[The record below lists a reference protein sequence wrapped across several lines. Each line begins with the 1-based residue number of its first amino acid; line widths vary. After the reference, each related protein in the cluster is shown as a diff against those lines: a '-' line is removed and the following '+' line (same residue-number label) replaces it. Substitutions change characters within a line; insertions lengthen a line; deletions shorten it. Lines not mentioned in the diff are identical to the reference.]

1 MVTSTMRLLEKWEEM
16 RNGEEEI
23 ELEIHREVH
32 SLSADILSRTA
43 FGNSVE
49 EGKRIFAS
57 QERMMHL
64 FYLVR
69 RTIYIPGFR

>member
-1 MVTSTMRLLEKWEEM
+1 MVTSTMKLLEKWEEM

-23 ELEIHREVH
+23 ELEIHRQIH

-49 EGKRIFAS
+49 EGKQIFVL
-57 QERMMHL
+57 QERMMRL
-64 FYLVR
+64 FYRVR
-69 RTIYIPGFR
+69 WSVYIPGFR